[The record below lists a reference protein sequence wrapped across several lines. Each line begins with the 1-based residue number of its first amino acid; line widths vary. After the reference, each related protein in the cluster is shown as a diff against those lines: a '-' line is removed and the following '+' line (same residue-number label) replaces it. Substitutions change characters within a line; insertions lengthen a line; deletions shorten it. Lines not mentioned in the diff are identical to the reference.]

1 MKSNEQRRVDMSAR
15 PHWIVPLL
23 SHEEAEVAALS
34 DTLRRVGS
42 AFEFAVYGVA
52 AEVGNVGEAHHR
64 AALRLL
70 CGDIEAGAERYRRE
84 AIARDP
90 SLASV
95 FSTGLACD
103 DDVDAARATPLDASV
118 VIAAESFAP
127 RHQVA
132 YTRDLAKVSW
142 FEWFCQAFGD
152 PPYGLRVVDE
162 AERAQLFPR
171 FCKCTGLLPDEDVT
185 VLDWVGDPERE
196 PERST
201 WSSYFDD
208 GKEWWGIWCLTV
220 WNPRR
225 RTLVAMMASQTD

>member
-1 MKSNEQRRVDMSAR
+1 MKSNEQRRVEMSAR
-15 PHWIVPLL
+15 PHAMVPLPL
-23 SHEEAEVAALS
+23 HEEAEVAALR
-34 DTLRRVGS
+34 DALQRIGS

-52 AEVGNVGEAHHR
+52 ADVADVGETHHR

-70 CGDIEAGAERYRRE
+70 CDDIEAGAERYRRE

-95 FSTGLACD
+95 FSTGLAFD
-103 DDVDAARATPLDASV
+103 VDVDAAQATPLETSA
-118 VIAAESFAP
+118 VIAAERFAP

-132 YTRDLAKVSW
+132 YTRDLAQVSW

-171 FCKCTGLLPDEDVT
+171 FCKCMGLLPDEDVT
-185 VLDWVGDPERE
+185 VLDWVGNPERE

-208 GKEWWGIWCLTV
+208 GKEWWGIWCFTV

-225 RTLVAMMASQTD
+225 RTLAVAMASQTD